1 MGPYTSLPAS
11 IPSITS
17 SSPFQKLTEFC
28 CDCTSLYSH
37 QQCTRWRVFKKLKIE
52 LPYDPAV
59 PFLDIY
65 CPKSSLIQ
73 KYICTPMF
81 IAALFTIAK
90 IWKQPVCPSTDEW
103 IKKIWYTHTHNGI
116 LLTHFKKEWKF
127 STCTNMER
135 WRQMNL
141 EGIVLSEVS
150 QTEKDKYS
158 MILLICRT

>member
-103 IKKIWYTHTHNGI
+103 IKKIWYTHTHI
-116 LLTHFKKEWKF
+116 MEYYSLISKKNENFPPAPTWKD
-127 STCTNMER
+127 EDR
-135 WRQMNL
+135 WTWRAL
-141 EGIVLSEVS
+141 CLV
-150 QTEKDKYS
+150 K
-158 MILLICRT
+158 